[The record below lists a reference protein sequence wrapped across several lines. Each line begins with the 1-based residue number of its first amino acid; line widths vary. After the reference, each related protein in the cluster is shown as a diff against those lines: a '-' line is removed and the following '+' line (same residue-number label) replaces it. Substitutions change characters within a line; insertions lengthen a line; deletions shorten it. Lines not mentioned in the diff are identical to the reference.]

1 MAEAFVM
8 VQPITLCAQ
17 SLGRILSSSSIAM
30 PLRSILA
37 GWGSTAIAINDMHI
51 IMIFYIEVNSKTYYK
66 SLESLLETLRTVV
79 DSAIIVVL

>member
-1 MAEAFVM
+1 
-8 VQPITLCAQ
+8 
-17 SLGRILSSSSIAM
+17 M